1 MHIGHI
7 ATSCST
13 TWIARMIAAPPG
25 TRSARREDLMALTMG
40 IVAFK
45 NEEAGSDYGPL
56 MAGATLIVAPLVV
69 AFLAAQRWF
78 IEGLSA
84 GAVK

>member
-1 MHIGHI
+1 M
-7 ATSCST
+7 
-13 TWIARMIAAPPG
+13 PPPLG
-25 TRSARREDLMALTMG
+25 VM
-40 IVAFK
+40 AFK

-69 AFLAAQRWF
+69 AFLFAQRWF
-78 IEGLSA
+78 VDGLSL

>member
-1 MHIGHI
+1 
-7 ATSCST
+7 
-13 TWIARMIAAPPG
+13 
-25 TRSARREDLMALTMG
+25 MALTMG